1 MNDMLDEKV
10 LATLITPLRLAS
22 KGLYG
27 AEDVPDAERM
37 GPAIGRAARYLVRE
51 GDTVIIVGDDGIWF
65 SADIHGIAS
74 DEVSV
79 EVYREGGQGYIV
91 KEYPWDRVRLPWRH
105 YDDHIH
111 PGMIE

>member
-1 MNDMLDEKV
+1 MIDEKV
-10 LATLITPLRLAS
+10 LATLLTPLRLAS
-22 KGLYG
+22 KALYEG
-27 AEDVPDAERM
+27 NGPDTERM

-51 GDTVIIVGDDGIWF
+51 GDTVIIVGEDRTWF
-65 SADIHGIAS
+65 SADIHGITS

-79 EVYREGGQGYIV
+79 EIYRKGGGGFIV

-111 PGMIE
+111 PGKFG